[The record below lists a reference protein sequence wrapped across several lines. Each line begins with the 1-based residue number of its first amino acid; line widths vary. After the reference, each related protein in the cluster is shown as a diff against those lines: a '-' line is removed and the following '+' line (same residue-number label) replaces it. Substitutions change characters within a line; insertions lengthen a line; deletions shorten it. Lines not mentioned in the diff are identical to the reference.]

1 MVGYWTRE
9 SSIAAER
16 SEGEERSAAMEE
28 EKQEDVQEDLQ
39 GKAEE
44 EEERKRCMTLLRF
57 MIQTVLEAVYDQ
69 RDDCSRYIAKKWP
82 LVDSKEKEKE
92 MDRIAKEMHDICKY
106 YTKHFENG
114 WKEHRIEDW

>member
-1 MVGYWTRE
+1 MAGYWTRE

-16 SEGEERSAAMEE
+16 SEREERSATMEE
-28 EKQEDVQEDLQ
+28 EKQEDIQE
-39 GKAEE
+39 GK
-44 EEERKRCMTLLRF
+44 EERERCMTLLRF

-69 RDDCSRYIAKKWP
+69 REDCDRYIDNKWP

-114 WKEHRIEDW
+114 WKEHRIEDWY